1 MTAIHPTERV
11 YEVLKNVLNT
21 QESLESVDLIESGL
35 MDSLALVSVIMEL
48 ETTFGISIPFEKLE
62 VDNFRT
68 LDGITQFIAKES
80 KLS

>member
-1 MTAIHPTERV
+1 
-11 YEVLKNVLNT
+11 
-21 QESLESVDLIESGL
+21 

-62 VDNFRT
+62 IDNFRT
-68 LDGITQFIAKES
+68 LDGITQFIAKEA